1 MKQPEAGPPRPS
13 GRKARIL
20 LVEDHPIVRQGL
32 AQLLDQT
39 PDLEV
44 CSCAEDSLDAL
55 RAVKEENPDLAIV
68 DISLQSD
75 DGLELV
81 KDLRSSKLQ
90 LPVLILSMHQESV
103 YAPRALRAGAQGY
116 VMKGEPTPRLLAAVR
131 KVLSGGLAFSEEVTS
146 ELLRRQI
153 GGEPAVLSPVE
164 LLTDKELQ
172 IFRLIGQGHATRE
185 IAELLHRSVKTIEA
199 HRENIKLKLG
209 IKNSPQLARAAVE
222 WTACEGRPSA
232 HQVENKT

>member
-1 MKQPEAGPPRPS
+1 MKQPPISPARPG

-32 AQLLDQT
+32 AQLLGQT

-44 CSCAEDSLDAL
+44 CSFAEDCLSAL
-55 RAVKEENPDLAIV
+55 RAIKAESPDLAIV
-68 DISLQSD
+68 DISLQSA

-81 KDLRSSKLQ
+81 KDLRARKLQ

-103 YAPRALRAGAQGY
+103 YAQRAMRAGAQGY

-131 KVLSGGLAFSEEVTS
+131 KVLSGGLSFSEEVTS

-172 IFRLIGQGHATRE
+172 IFRLIGRGHATRE

-199 HRENIKLKLG
+199 HRENMKLKLG
-209 IKNSPQLARAAVE
+209 LKNSPQLVRAAVE
-222 WTACEGRPSA
+222 WAASEGRAAPPASPR
-232 HQVENKT
+232 

>member
-1 MKQPEAGPPRPS
+1 MKESKSPQPGART
-13 GRKARIL
+13 GRARIL

-32 AQLLDQT
+32 AQILGQT

-44 CSCAEDSLDAL
+44 CSFAEDAHSTL
-55 RAVKEENPDLAIV
+55 RAVQSSRPDLIIV
-68 DISLQSD
+68 DISLKTE

-81 KDLRSSKLQ
+81 KDLRTRKVQ
-90 LPVLILSMHQESV
+90 TPVLILSMHQESV
-103 YAPRALRAGAQGY
+103 YAPRAMRAGAQGY

-131 KVLSGGLAFSEEVTS
+131 KVLAGGISFSEEVTA

-153 GGEPAVLSPVE
+153 GGEPAALSPVE

-172 IFRLIGQGHATRE
+172 IFRLIGQGRSTRE
-185 IAELLHRSVKTIEA
+185 ISEALTRSVKTIEA

-209 IKNSPQLARAAVE
+209 LKNSPQLVRAAVE
-222 WTACEGRPSA
+222 WAAAGDRA
-232 HQVENKT
+232 A

>member
-1 MKQPEAGPPRPS
+1 MKQPQASPANRD

-32 AQLLDQT
+32 AQLLGQT
-39 PDLEV
+39 SDLEV
-44 CSCAEDSLDAL
+44 CSFAEDCLSAL
-55 RAVKEENPDLAIV
+55 RAVKTENPDMAIV
-68 DISLQSD
+68 DISLQSA
-75 DGLELV
+75 DGLDLV
-81 KDLRSSKLQ
+81 KDLRAGKHY

-103 YAPRALRAGAQGY
+103 YAQRAMRAGAQGY

-131 KVLSGGLAFSEEVTS
+131 KVLSGGLSFSEEVTS

-153 GGEPAVLSPVE
+153 GGEPAILSPIE
-164 LLTDKELQ
+164 FLTDKELQ
-172 IFRLIGQGHATRE
+172 IFRFIGQGRTTRE

-209 IKNSPQLARAAVE
+209 IKKSPQLVRAAVE
-222 WTACEGRPSA
+222 WDSSEDRPSN
-232 HQVENKT
+232 HS